1 MSTLALNS
9 NNDFYFDNKKLA
21 IITGNNTDEEILQRI
36 KMRLRFFKDEWF
48 LNFEHGLPY
57 FQDILGTKN
66 LDFNIVESIL
76 REQILSVQGVKEI
89 VESSI
94 DYDTNKRQ
102 FKYSVNL
109 ISINNT
115 VITENL
121 FII

>member
-48 LNFEHGLPY
+48 LNSEHGLPY

-102 FKYSVNL
+102 FEYSVNL